1 MSFTEQVKG
10 LTVGDAIELNR
21 LTVIYDGLGPNG
33 EALHETV

>member
-21 LTVIYDGLGPNG
+21 LTVIYEGLGPNG
-33 EALHETV
+33 EELHETV

>member
-33 EALHETV
+33 EVLHETV